1 MDDGALDK
9 LTRLHNFH
17 TRDELLVAVG
27 SKKLVLGDADKNA
40 FKEKQSTNWK
50 KFLTFSFGNNKE
62 KQEEKEPQEKEKINP
77 NDEFVVIDADSLP
90 SA

>member
-1 MDDGALDK
+1 MDDKALDK

-27 SKKLVLGDADKNA
+27 SKKLVLGDADRNA

-50 KFLTFSFGNNKE
+50 KFLTFSFGNKDSKDASKE
-62 KQEEKEPQEKEKINP
+62 AAGEKAPQEKSI
-77 NDEFVVIDADSLP
+77 P
-90 SA
+90 SRY